1 MKILVGLAEGKTR
14 DVQLVAASK
23 ISSALKIKNR
33 TTQKITDGSE
43 KKEAY
48 WNLWEYKPPFLKH
61 ILIKVSKKVDAAC
74 GHICLS
80 VEKAVL
86 YFTEGKLF
94 LTR

>member
-48 WNLWEYKPPFLKH
+48 
-61 ILIKVSKKVDAAC
+61 
-74 GHICLS
+74 
-80 VEKAVL
+80 
-86 YFTEGKLF
+86 
-94 LTR
+94 